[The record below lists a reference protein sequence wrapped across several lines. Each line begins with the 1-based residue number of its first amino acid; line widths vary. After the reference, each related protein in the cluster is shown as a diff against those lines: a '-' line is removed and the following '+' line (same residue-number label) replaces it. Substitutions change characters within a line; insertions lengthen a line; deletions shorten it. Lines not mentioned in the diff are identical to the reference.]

1 MRGVSKE
8 GWVAHRATSVGARI
22 NLEARPREICQPLL
36 RRPVPSEQVR
46 DRTFILQS
54 YTSLA
59 GKNGVPG
66 RDSREG
72 S

>member
-1 MRGVSKE
+1 MRGVVKE

-54 YTSLA
+54 TLA
-59 GKNGVPG
+59 
-66 RDSREG
+66 
-72 S
+72 